1 MDFAVRHRLPGRLR
15 IAFPSLKSFPEALKT
30 VTRWIGREDG
40 VTGTR
45 VNRFCASI
53 VIEYHAQQPGL
64 ESRLVETICNLD
76 YRTALNPLPSA
87 AATENQSLSE
97 KARSLAVATSSLPL
111 SLLDGPVTT
120 SIAGGTILYAAWP
133 SYIRAYAVWK
143 RERRLN
149 VDFLD
154 SLSIAISLFTGKLF
168 TGALIA
174 WLVSLGDTIRDLT
187 ATRSKRAIQGLLNYQ
202 AKRCWLLRSG
212 QKVEVS
218 VSELAVDD
226 TVIVYAGGMI
236 PIDGQVTKGV
246 ATVDQK
252 TITGESLPV
261 EKRRGDVVYA
271 GTALLEGQL
280 YLRATRV
287 GSETTVARIAQ
298 MVEQIPIGET
308 RVQNYAEKFADRL
321 VAPCLALSCG
331 LYALSEDVERF
342 LSMVI
347 IDYGTGIR
355 VAAPTA
361 ILASMTHA
369 ARQGILIKSGS
380 HIEKLATADTIVFD
394 KTGTITLGTPRV
406 LDILSYNAR
415 DFPREKIIALAA
427 AAEARLKHPVA
438 HAVMAKAREEG
449 VYIPKRRYAHFRIGL
464 GVEAQINGYHVH
476 VGNERFLQAHGI
488 SLRVA
493 QAELPH
499 LNQAGYSRLLLAVDG
514 TLTGLLPYADEI
526 RPEMSSVIRTLRNR
540 GIHNLIMLTGD
551 NRTVARA
558 VGFRVGLDRFFSEIL
573 PAEKAAIVQDLQK
586 RGHVVAMVGDGVND
600 SAALAY
606 ADIGITM
613 KNGADVTREVA
624 DVVLIEE
631 NMGKL
636 ITAIDVSRNAMQL
649 VRQNYAII
657 AGLNTLA
664 LGLAIPGGWVSPGIT
679 ALISNGSAI
688 LASLN
693 AMRPILGFYA

>member
-1 MDFAVRHRLPGRLR
+1 
-15 IAFPSLKSFPEALKT
+15 
-30 VTRWIGREDG
+30 
-40 VTGTR
+40 
-45 VNRFCASI
+45 
-53 VIEYHAQQPGL
+53 
-64 ESRLVETICNLD
+64 
-76 YRTALNPLPSA
+76 
-87 AATENQSLSE
+87 
-97 KARSLAVATSSLPL
+97 
-111 SLLDGPVTT
+111 
-120 SIAGGTILYAAWP
+120 
-133 SYIRAYAVWK
+133 
-143 RERRLN
+143 
-149 VDFLD
+149 
-154 SLSIAISLFTGKLF
+154 
-168 TGALIA
+168 
-174 WLVSLGDTIRDLT
+174 
-187 ATRSKRAIQGLLNYQ
+187 
-202 AKRCWLLRSG
+202 
-212 QKVEVS
+212 
-218 VSELAVDD
+218 
-226 TVIVYAGGMI
+226 
-236 PIDGQVTKGV
+236 
-246 ATVDQK
+246 
-252 TITGESLPV
+252 
-261 EKRRGDVVYA
+261 
-271 GTALLEGQL
+271 
-280 YLRATRV
+280 
-287 GSETTVARIAQ
+287 
-298 MVEQIPIGET
+298 
-308 RVQNYAEKFADRL
+308 
-321 VAPCLALSCG
+321 
-331 LYALSEDVERF
+331 
-342 LSMVI
+342 
-347 IDYGTGIR
+347 
-355 VAAPTA
+355 
-361 ILASMTHA
+361 
-369 ARQGILIKSGS
+369 
-380 HIEKLATADTIVFD
+380 
-394 KTGTITLGTPRV
+394 
-406 LDILSYNAR
+406 
-415 DFPREKIIALAA
+415 
-427 AAEARLKHPVA
+427 
-438 HAVMAKAREEG
+438 MAKAREEG

-464 GVEAQINGYHVH
+464 GVEAHINGYHVH

-514 TLTGLLPYADEI
+514 TLTGLLPYVDEI
-526 RPEMSSVIRTLRNR
+526 RPEMPSVIRALRNR

-558 VGFRVGLDRFFSEIL
+558 VGLRIGLDRFFSEIL